1 MNFKTIFSVAILALV
16 ASVNAAPHRRSLED
30 QIATIKKECRSDN
43 EGKAIFKMM
52 DDNLVY
58 ACLRGYNS
66 NKKFNV
72 VTPNNSA
79 CFYFDEKVFCIDDDH
94 SNIEECSK
102 SHVKYNYE
110 ICGRYVLNLTRYN
123 GPNHLYARLRNYP
136 DKSKI
141 ELNPRLD
148 AEECKENGGIQ
159 LKYQNVFQYICVL
172 PDSGKEDLS
181 NKIILTVDEKP
192 YYVYTDNTNIDL
204 CIETSQNYNKEQCL
218 FLINLIGKT
227 DNINVKTIN

>member
-16 ASVNAAPHRRSLED
+16 ASSLED

-52 DDNLVY
+52 MNLVY
-58 ACLRGYNS
+58 ACLRGYI
-66 NKKFNV
+66 
-72 VTPNNSA
+72 VT
-79 CFYFDEKVFCIDDDH
+79 
-94 SNIEECSK
+94 
-102 SHVKYNYE
+102 
-110 ICGRYVLNLTRYN
+110 RNLMLFN

-141 ELNPRLD
+141 ELNPRLM
-148 AEECKENGGIQ
+148 
-159 LKYQNVFQYICVL
+159 LKNYQNVFQYICVL

-227 DNINVKTIN
+227 DNINSLTKAIYLNHRTKRVVFVALLPISHIIHFVNNLVKGLKTSLTNVNSQH

>member
-1 MNFKTIFSVAILALV
+1 S
-16 ASVNAAPHRRSLED
+16 
-30 QIATIKKECRSDN
+30 
-43 EGKAIFKMM
+43 
-52 DDNLVY
+52 
-58 ACLRGYNS
+58 
-66 NKKFNV
+66 KKFNV

-110 ICGRYVLNLTRYN
+110 ICGRYVLNLTRFN

-204 CIETSQNYNKEQCL
+204 CIESSQNYNKEQCL
-218 FLINLIGKT
+218 FLINLIGRTDNINPYYIYNDNTNIELCNETSQRYNKEQCLFLINLIGKT
-227 DNINVKTIN
+227 DDINVKTIN